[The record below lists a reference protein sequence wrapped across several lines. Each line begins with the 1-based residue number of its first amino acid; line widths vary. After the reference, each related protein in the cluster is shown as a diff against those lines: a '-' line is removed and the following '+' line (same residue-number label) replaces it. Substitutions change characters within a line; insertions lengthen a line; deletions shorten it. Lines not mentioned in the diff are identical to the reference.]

1 MDWKELLPDIKKYF
15 TEFGVHIISAI
26 AILVIG
32 MWVARLFAK
41 ILIKVL
47 RKRDVEPTLIG
58 FLTSAL
64 KFTLYLFV
72 IIAAVG
78 QLGVET
84 TSFIAVLGA
93 AGLAVGLA
101 LQGSLSNLASGIML
115 VIFRQIKVGQFV
127 EGGGAS
133 GTVEKIGI
141 FNTTLVTIDNKV
153 VYIPNSKLINDNI
166 INYNEKE
173 IRRVDMVFGISY
185 NDDIAKAKA
194 IINSNLI
201 ADSRILKDPAPQV
214 VVAKLDESCVNIN
227 VRPWVKTPDYWAV
240 YFDMLEL
247 IKKKFDEEKI
257 TIPYPQR
264 DVHLHNNSE

>member
-1 MDWKELLPDIKKYF
+1 MNWKDLLPEIKKYF

-32 MWVARLFAK
+32 LWIAKLFTK
-41 ILIKVL
+41 LLIKVL
-47 RKRDVEPTLIG
+47 RKRDVDPTLTG
-58 FLTSAL
+58 FLSSAL
-64 KFTLYLFV
+64 KFTLFLFV

-115 VIFRQIKVGQFV
+115 IIFRQIKVGQLI
-127 EGGGAS
+127 ESLGAT

-141 FNTTLVTIDNKV
+141 LNTTLVTVDNKV
-153 VYIPNSKLINDNI
+153 IYIPNSKLINDNI
-166 INYNEKE
+166 INYTEKD
-173 IRRVDMVFGISY
+173 IRRIDLIFGISY
-185 NDDIAKAKA
+185 TDDIDKAKK
-194 IINSNLI
+194 IINKIIEAEQL
-201 ADSRILKDPAPQV
+201 ILKTPAPIIAV
-214 VVAKLDESCVNIN
+214 GELGDSSVNLF
-227 VRPWVKTPDYWAV
+227 VRPWVKTTDLMEV
-240 YFDMLEL
+240 KFGIIES

-264 DVHLHNNSE
+264 DVHIHNN

>member
-1 MDWKELLPDIKKYF
+1 MEWKELLPEIKKYF

-26 AILVIG
+26 AILLIG
-32 MWVARLFAK
+32 LWVARLFTRL
-41 ILIKVL
+41 LIKVL
-47 RKRDVEPTLIG
+47 RRRDVDPTLTG
-58 FLTSAL
+58 FLASAL
-64 KFTLYLFV
+64 KSILYLFI

-185 NDDIAKAKA
+185 NDDMSRAKT
-194 IINSNLI
+194 IINSILS
-201 ADSRILKDPAPQV
+201 ADSRILKDPPPQV
-214 VVAKLDESCVNIN
+214 VVAKLDESSVNIN
-227 VRPWVKTPDYWAV
+227 VRPWVKTADYWDV
-240 YFDMLEL
+240 HFDLLEL

-257 TIPYPQR
+257 TIPFPQR
-264 DVHLHNNSE
+264 DIHLHNN

>member
-1 MDWKELLPDIKKYF
+1 MDWKELLPEIKKYF

-26 AILVIG
+26 AILLIG
-32 MWVARLFAK
+32 LWVAKLFTK
-41 ILIKVL
+41 LLIKVL
-47 RKRDVEPTLIG
+47 RRRDVDPTLTG
-58 FLTSAL
+58 FLSSSL

-72 IIAAVG
+72 TIAAVG
-78 QLGVET
+78 QLGIET

-185 NDDIAKAKA
+185 GDDIARAKT
-194 IINSNLI
+194 IINSILS

-214 VVAKLDESCVNIN
+214 VVAKLDDSSVNIN
-227 VRPWVKTPDYWAV
+227 VRPWVKTPDYWDV
-240 YFDMLEL
+240 HFDLLEL

-257 TIPYPQR
+257 TIPFPQR
-264 DVHLHNNSE
+264 DVHLHNN

>member
-1 MDWKELLPDIKKYF
+1 MDWKELLPEVKKYF

-26 AILVIG
+26 AILLIG
-32 MWVARLFAK
+32 LWVAKLFTK
-41 ILIKVL
+41 LLSKVL
-47 RKRDVEPTLIG
+47 RKRNVEPTLIG
-58 FLTSAL
+58 FLSSAL

-115 VIFRQIKVGQFV
+115 VIFRQIKVGQFID
-127 EGGGAS
+127 GGGAS

-153 VYIPNSKLINDNI
+153 IYIPNSKLINDNI
-166 INYNEKE
+166 VNYNEKE

-185 NDDIAKAKA
+185 SDDIAKAKV
-194 IINSNLI
+194 IINSILTV
-201 ADSRILKDPAPQV
+201 DSRILKDPAPQV
-214 VVAKLDESCVNIN
+214 VVAKLDASSVNIN
-227 VRPWVKTPDYWAV
+227 VRPWVNTPDYWDV
-240 YFDMLEL
+240 HFDLLEL

-257 TIPYPQR
+257 TIPFPQR
-264 DVHLHNNSE
+264 DVHLHNS

>member
-1 MDWKELLPDIKKYF
+1 MDWKDILPEFKKYIA
-15 TEFGVHIISAI
+15 EFGVNIISAI
-26 AILVIG
+26 VILVLGLWI
-32 MWVARLFAK
+32 AK
-41 ILIKVL
+41 LITKLLTKVL

-58 FLTSAL
+58 FLTSTL
-64 KFTLYLFV
+64 KLSLSLFV

-115 VIFRQIKVGQFV
+115 VIFRQIKVGQFID
-127 EGGGAS
+127 GGGAS

-166 INYNEKE
+166 VNYNEKE

-185 NDDIAKAKA
+185 SDDIVKAKA
-194 IINSNLI
+194 IINSILT

-214 VVAKLDESCVNIN
+214 VVAKLDASSVNIH
-227 VRPWVKTPDYWAV
+227 VRPWVNTPDYWDV
-240 YFDMLEL
+240 HFDLLEM

-257 TIPYPQR
+257 TIPFPQR
-264 DVHLHNNSE
+264 DVHIHNS

>member
-1 MDWKELLPDIKKYF
+1 MDWKELIPEFKKYI
-15 TEFGVHIISAI
+15 TEFGIHIISAI
-26 AILVIG
+26 VILALG
-32 MWVARLFAK
+32 LWAAKLFTK
-41 ILIKVL
+41 LFIKVL
-47 RKRDVEPTLIG
+47 RKRDVDPTLTG
-58 FLTSAL
+58 FLSSAL
-64 KFTLYLFV
+64 KFTIYLFV
-72 IIAAVG
+72 ITAAVG

-115 VIFRQIKVGQFV
+115 VVFRQIKVGQFI
-127 EGGGAS
+127 EGGGTS

-185 NDDIAKAKA
+185 DDEIIKAKA
-194 IINSNLI
+194 IINSILS

-214 VVAKLDESCVNIN
+214 VVAKLDQSSVNIN
-227 VRPWVKTPDYWAV
+227 VRPWVKTTDYWDV
-240 YFDMLEL
+240 YFDLLEL

-257 TIPYPQR
+257 TIPFPQR
-264 DVHLHNNSE
+264 DVHLHNN

>member
-1 MDWKELLPDIKKYF
+1 MTMDWKELLPEIKKYF
-15 TEFGVHIISAI
+15 TDFGIHIISAI
-26 AILVIG
+26 AILLIG
-32 MWVARLFAK
+32 LWVARIFTKLLIK
-41 ILIKVL
+41 ILDK
-47 RKRDVEPTLIG
+47 KDVDPTLTG
-58 FLTSAL
+58 FLSSAL

-115 VIFRQIKVGQFV
+115 VIFKQIKVGQFID
-127 EGGGAS
+127 GGGAS

-141 FNTTLVTIDNKV
+141 FNTTLITIDNKV

-173 IRRVDMVFGISY
+173 TRRVDMVFGISY
-185 NDDIAKAKA
+185 DDDIARAKA
-194 IINSNLI
+194 IINSILNS
-201 ADSRILKDPAPQV
+201 DSRIMKDPAPQV

-247 IKKKFDEEKI
+247 IKKRFDEEKI
-257 TIPYPQR
+257 TIPFPQR
-264 DVHLHNNSE
+264 DVYVHNN

>member
-1 MDWKELLPDIKKYF
+1 MDWKEILPELRKYIA
-15 TEFGVHIISAI
+15 EFGVHIISAI
-26 AILVIG
+26 AIL
-32 MWVARLFAK
+32 
-41 ILIKVL
+41 
-47 RKRDVEPTLIG
+47 LIG
-58 FLTSAL
+58 FWLAKLFTKLLVKILNKKDVDPTLTGFLSSAL

-78 QLGVET
+78 QLGIDT

-101 LQGSLSNLASGIML
+101 LQGSLSNLAAGIML

-133 GTVEKIGI
+133 GIVERIGI

-173 IRRVDMVFGISY
+173 TRRVDMIFGISY
-185 NDDIAKAKA
+185 EDDTSKAKS
-194 IINSNLI
+194 IINTILS
-201 ADSRILKDPAPQV
+201 ADNRILKEPAPQV
-214 VVAKLDESCVNIN
+214 VVAKLDASSVNIS
-227 VRPWVKTPDYWAV
+227 VRPWVKTEDYWAV
-240 YFDMLEL
+240 YFDLLEL
-247 IKKKFDEEKI
+247 IKKKFDEENI
-257 TIPYPQR
+257 TIPYPQQ
-264 DVHLHNNSE
+264 DVHLYNK

>member
-1 MDWKELLPDIKKYF
+1 MEWKEWLPTAKQYF
-15 TEFGVHIISAI
+15 TEFGFHIIAAI
-26 AILVIG
+26 AVLIIG
-32 MWVARLFAK
+32 FWLAKLFTK

-47 RKRDVEPTLIG
+47 RKRDIDPTLTE
-58 FLTSAL
+58 FLSSAL

-101 LQGSLSNLASGIML
+101 LQGSLSNLASGVML
-115 VIFRQIKVGQFV
+115 VIFRQVKVGQFI
-127 EGGGAS
+127 EGGGAT
-133 GTVEKIGI
+133 GNVEKIGI

-153 VYIPNSKLINDNI
+153 IYIPNSKLLNDNI

-173 IRRVDMVFGISY
+173 FRRVDMVFGISY
-185 NDDIAKAKA
+185 SDDMARAKT
-194 IINSNLI
+194 IINSILA

-214 VVAKLDESCVNIN
+214 VVAKLDESSVNIN
-227 VRPWVKTPDYWAV
+227 VRPWVKTPDYWDV
-240 YFDMLEL
+240 HFEL
-247 IKKKFDEEKI
+247 MELVKKKFDDEKI
-257 TIPYPQR
+257 TIPFPQR
-264 DVHLHNNSE
+264 DVHLHNN

>member
-1 MDWKELLPDIKKYF
+1 MEWKEWLTLAKHYI
-15 TEFGVHIISAI
+15 TEFGFHIIAAL
-26 AILVIG
+26 AILLIG
-32 MWVARLFAK
+32 FWVAKLFTK

-47 RKRDVEPTLIG
+47 RKKNVDPTLTG
-58 FLTSAL
+58 FLSSAL

-78 QLGVET
+78 QLGIET

-101 LQGSLSNLASGIML
+101 LQGSLSNLASGVML
-115 VIFRQIKVGQFV
+115 VIFRQVKVGQFI

-141 FNTTLVTIDNKV
+141 FNTSLVSIDNKV
-153 VYIPNSKLINDNI
+153 IYIPNSKLINDNI
-166 INYNEKE
+166 INYNEKD

-185 NDDIAKAKA
+185 SDDMARAKA
-194 IINSNLI
+194 IINSILS
-201 ADSRILKDPAPQV
+201 ADSRILNDPAPQV
-214 VVAKLDESCVNIN
+214 VIAKLDESSVNIN
-227 VRPWVKTPDYWAV
+227 VRPWVKTFDYWDV
-240 YFDMLEL
+240 HFDLLES

-257 TIPYPQR
+257 TIPFPQR
-264 DVHLHNNSE
+264 DVHLHNN